1 MAKRNFTKKE
11 KILAIIQLLLII
23 LIALIVVFSIP
34 LGILFLIY
42 KLLPKAD
49 VYLLTGLSVNIFLC
63 IFTLIIP
70 IVFFY
75 LISEKKNRL
84 KDLKIFFTKYKKLAL
99 IIISIIVFLET
110 VFISGT
116 IIYYKD
122 VKIGPQESFM
132 TDSVAII
139 RTGYKR
145 NKDTYIDGYIGDEKV
160 SFKITGSARKKVKKN
175 KKYRLVK
182 VYYYKNIKEVYDIDV
197 FVSYE

>member
-11 KILAIIQLLLII
+11 KILTIIQLLLII

-34 LGILFLIY
+34 LGILFLVY

-75 LISEKKNRL
+75 LISDKKNRL
-84 KDLKIFFTKYKKLAL
+84 KDLKIFFTKYKIFAL
-99 IIISIIVFLET
+99 IITSIIILLET
-110 VFISGT
+110 IFISGT

-132 TDSVAII
+132 TDSVVITKI
-139 RTGYKR
+139 GYKR
-145 NKDTYIDGYIGDEKV
+145 NKHTYIEGYIDDKKV
-160 SFKITGSARKKVKKN
+160 SFEITGSARKKVEKN
-175 KKYRLVK
+175 KKYRIVK
-182 VYYYKNIKEVYDIDV
+182 VYYYKNIKEVYGIDV
-197 FVSYE
+197 FASYE